1 MITKELFKSL
11 ATLWLKSEKGRRKYQ
26 LAEKLGVSKQY
37 VSRAFSSNDDE
48 IVSGRHIQTLME
60 LNDCAVILY
69 PKGYFKI
76 VQMKS
81 TDQVMENQND

>member
-11 ATLWLKSEKGRRKYQ
+11 ATIWLKSEKGRRKYQ

-48 IVSGRHIQTLME
+48 VISGRHIQTLME

-76 VQMKS
+76 IQMKS
-81 TDQVMENQND
+81 TDKVMENQND